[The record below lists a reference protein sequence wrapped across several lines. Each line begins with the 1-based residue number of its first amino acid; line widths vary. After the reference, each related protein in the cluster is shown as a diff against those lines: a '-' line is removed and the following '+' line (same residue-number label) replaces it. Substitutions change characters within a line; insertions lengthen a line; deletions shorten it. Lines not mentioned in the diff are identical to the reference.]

1 MWVRWLKGKNLSKN
15 DMKKKIIQARMWIN
29 AVCNDA
35 DHIDEDG
42 LAKDFSFFLTNI
54 DAGIEEFLSNLEQ
67 DK

>member
-1 MWVRWLKGKNLSKN
+1 
-15 DMKKKIIQARMWIN
+15 MWIN